1 MRIKVLKDR
10 PYEVTGNVPLREM
23 KIGAN
28 EAGEST
34 RWVDGKTFKTEET
47 YHLCRCGKSKNKP
60 FCDGSH
66 THGFDGTETA
76 DNMSY
81 DDTAVVYCGDGMELM
96 DDEGLC
102 GGALFVTR
110 QEAHGGSLTA
120 RKTRRLPSARRAIV
134 RPGGSQS

>member
-1 MRIKVLKDR
+1 MRIKVLKDG

-96 DDEGLC
+96 DDL
-102 GGALFVTR
+102 
-110 QEAHGGSLTA
+110 SL
-120 RKTRRLPSARRAIV
+120 IHI
-134 RPGGSQS
+134 